1 MTFKAALVL
10 GLPHPVTTESSQDWP
25 VSKQGDLVTMA
36 LKTEFSSEL
45 DTAPVG
51 QSSYHLPVQAGFPR
65 QGKD

>member
-1 MTFKAALVL
+1 ML
-10 GLPHPVTTESSQDWP
+10 GLPHPVTTDSSQDWL

-45 DTAPVG
+45 DIAPVS
-51 QSSYHLPVQAGFPR
+51 QSSHHLPVLAGFPW

>member
-1 MTFKAALVL
+1 ML
-10 GLPHPVTTESSQDWP
+10 GLPHPVTTDSSQDLP

-45 DTAPVG
+45 DIAPVS
-51 QSSYHLPVQAGFPR
+51 QSSYHLPVQAGFPQ